1 MNYLMDLER
10 DPDAKP
16 VSYWRNTS
24 DNAIVRSFIDYAGST
39 ITKKLPVK
47 RHCGR
52 SMSGCMQKNMKTI
65 MMRSAAMGSR
75 FSENGVW

>member
-39 ITKKLPVK
+39 ITKKLEILL
-47 RHCGR
+47 
-52 SMSGCMQKNMKTI
+52 SG
-65 MMRSAAMGSR
+65 GSIVQQVDEGLTYDYVHS
-75 FSENGVW
+75 SEENLGASSI